1 MRARA
6 SSYGSTPLKGEQL
19 NICSCSGHRLDKIIF
34 SILEEEVR
42 PRLRNWSQG
51 HIRAHLANCREY
63 RDLYRDKLLHPNDP
77 AREARLCE
85 LEKVLDAF
93 NINFNRERAKLLADA
108 DKQKKEEKAKS
119 GWFGW
124 MGWSRGK
131 KGEEVEGSD
140 LAQAYQAL
148 TPEEKK
154 ALYEAID
161 YHEDAE
167 EGILA
172 YPRRFVKFRVKFQL
186 KGFTI
191 RVRDEDLAEVRKRKL
206 CQRQRCPHSLSQLC
220 SCSFDHKSVYYPIQA
235 SRTIIK

>member
-1 MRARA
+1 M
-6 SSYGSTPLKGEQL
+6 
-19 NICSCSGHRLDKIIF
+19 
-34 SILEEEVR
+34 R

-124 MGWSRGK
+124 MGWGKGK
-131 KGEEVEGSD
+131 KGEEAESSD

-191 RVRDEDLAEVRKRKL
+191 RVRDEDLAEVRKSKL
-206 CQRQRCPHSLSQLC
+206 YQRQRCPRSLS
-220 SCSFDHKSVYYPIQA
+220 
-235 SRTIIK
+235 

>member
-1 MRARA
+1 MFW
-6 SSYGSTPLKGEQL
+6 LLIIKK
-19 NICSCSGHRLDKIIF
+19 NIF

-77 AREARLCE
+77 AREARLRE

-124 MGWSRGK
+124 MGWGKGK

-191 RVRDEDLAEVRKRKL
+191 RVRDEDLAEVRKR
-206 CQRQRCPHSLSQLC
+206 CPHSLS
-220 SCSFDHKSVYYPIQA
+220 
-235 SRTIIK
+235 

>member
-1 MRARA
+1 M
-6 SSYGSTPLKGEQL
+6 
-19 NICSCSGHRLDKIIF
+19 
-34 SILEEEVR
+34 R

-77 AREARLCE
+77 VREARLRE

-124 MGWSRGK
+124 MGWGKGK

-191 RVRDEDLAEVRKRKL
+191 RVRDEDLAEVRKRLFYQVSKL
-206 CQRQRCPHSLSQLC
+206 
-220 SCSFDHKSVYYPIQA
+220 IA
-235 SRTIIK
+235 STVLLLV